1 MAGKRDYYEV
11 LGVSKSASAD
21 EIKKA
26 YRALAKKYHPDAN
39 PGDKTVEAK
48 FKEASE
54 AYAVL
59 SDPDKKKA
67 YDTYGHAAFDP
78 NSAAGAASGF
88 GGFDFGSMDFSDIF
102 SDLFGGGAG
111 GDIFGNI
118 FGGGYSSGRRS
129 NRPRQGESLRTRV
142 TITFDE
148 AMKGTKKQITI
159 PYQEE
164 CSSCHGSGA
173 KAGTS
178 PVTCSRCG
186 GRGQVTVQQRTP
198 FGVMQSVSTCPE
210 CNGTGKV
217 IKDKC
222 PSCNGTGYN
231 KVQKT
236 FEVNIPAGIDNGQSV
251 KLTGAGNPGENGG
264 ARGDLLVNVTV
275 AQHPILKRQGVNI
288 FSTVSIDYPTAVLG
302 GETKVKTADGD
313 VLLTIKPGTQSDTKM
328 RLKGKGVPLLRNP
341 KSRGDHY
348 VTIVVNVPTNLNK
361 EQKDAL
367 EKYRNVLNNGK

>member
-39 PGDKTVEAK
+39 PGDKTAEAK

-118 FGGGYSSGRRS
+118 FGGGYSTGRRS

-164 CSSCHGSGA
+164 CPSCHGSGA

-178 PVTCSRCG
+178 PVTCSKCG

-222 PSCNGTGYN
+222 PNCNGTGYN
-231 KVQKT
+231 RVQKT

-264 ARGDLLVNVTV
+264 PRGDLLVSVTV

-348 VTIVVNVPTNLNK
+348 VTIVVNVPTNLSK

-367 EKYRNVLNNGK
+367 EKYRSTLK

>member
-1 MAGKRDYYEV
+1 MAEKRDYYEV
-11 LGVSKSASAD
+11 LGVSKSASPD

-26 YRALAKKYHPDAN
+26 YRTLAKKYHPDAN
-39 PGDKTVEAK
+39 PGDKTAEAK

-78 NSAAGAASGF
+78 NSAAGSASGF
-88 GGFDFGSMDFSDIF
+88 GGFDFSSMDFSDIF
-102 SDLFGGGAG
+102 EDLFGGLG
-111 GDIFGNI
+111 GG
-118 FGGGYSSGRRS
+118 FGGFSSFGGSSRRS
-129 NRPRQGESLRTRV
+129 TRPRQGESLRAKV
-142 TITFDE
+142 SITFDE
-148 AMKGTKKQITI
+148 AMKGCTRQVTI
-159 PYQEE
+159 PYLEE
-164 CSSCHGSGA
+164 CSSCHGTGA
-173 KAGTS
+173 KAGTG
-178 PVTCSRCG
+178 PVACNRCG
-186 GRGQVTVQQRTP
+186 GRGQIAVQQRTP
-198 FGVMQSVSTCPE
+198 FGIMQSVTTCPE

-222 PSCNGTGYN
+222 GSCNGTGYN

-236 FEVNIPAGIDNGQSV
+236 FEVKIPAGIDNGQSV
-251 KLTGAGNPGENGG
+251 RLSGAGNPGENGG
-264 ARGDLLVNVTV
+264 GRGDLLVSINV

-313 VLLTIKPGTQSDTKM
+313 VMLTIKAGTQSDTKM

-341 KSRGDHY
+341 LTRGDQY
-348 VTIVVNVPTNLNK
+348 VTIVVNVPTNLNS
-361 EQKDAL
+361 EQKAAL
-367 EKYRNVLNNGK
+367 ENYKKTLQ

>member
-39 PGDKTVEAK
+39 PGDKTAEAK

-118 FGGGYSSGRRS
+118 FGGGYSTGRRS

-178 PVTCSRCG
+178 PVTCSKCG

-222 PSCNGTGYN
+222 PNCNGTGYN
-231 KVQKT
+231 RVQKT

-251 KLTGAGNPGENGG
+251 KLTGAGNPGENEGP
-264 ARGDLLVNVTV
+264 RGDLLVSVTV

-302 GETKVKTADGD
+302 GETKVKTSDGD

-341 KSRGDHY
+341 KSRGDQY

-367 EKYRNVLNNGK
+367 EKYRRTLK

>member
-1 MAGKRDYYEV
+1 MAEKRDYYEV
-11 LGVSKSASAD
+11 LGVSKSASAE

-39 PGDKTVEAK
+39 PGDKTAEAK

-59 SDPDKKKA
+59 SDPDKKRA

-111 GDIFGNI
+111 ADIFGNI

-129 NRPRQGESLRTRV
+129 NRPRQGESLRTKV
-142 TITFDE
+142 SITFDE
-148 AMKGTKKQITI
+148 AMKGVVKQVTI
-159 PYQEE
+159 PYEEE

-222 PSCNGTGYN
+222 SSCNGTGYN
-231 KVQKT
+231 RVQKT
-236 FEVNIPAGIDNGQSV
+236 FEVHIPAGIDNGQSV

-264 ARGDLLVNVTV
+264 PRGDLLVNVVV

-313 VLLTIKPGTQSDTKM
+313 VMLTIKPGTQSDTKM
-328 RLKGKGVPLLRNP
+328 RLKGKGVPLLRSP
-341 KSRGDHY
+341 KIRGDQY

-361 EQKDAL
+361 EQKTAL
-367 EKYRNVLNNGK
+367 ENYRKAINGG

>member
-1 MAGKRDYYEV
+1 MADKRDYYEV
-11 LGVSKSASAD
+11 LGVSKSATAD

-26 YRALAKKYHPDAN
+26 YRVLAKKYHPDAN
-39 PGDKTVEAK
+39 PGDKVAEAK

-78 NSAAGAASGF
+78 NSAAGSASGF

-102 SDLFGGGAG
+102 EDLFG
-111 GDIFGNI
+111 
-118 FGGGYSSGRRS
+118 FGGGGFGGFSSFGGGRRS
-129 NRPRQGESLRTRV
+129 NRPRQGESLRTRI

-148 AMKGTKKQITI
+148 AMKGCSKQVTI
-159 PYQEE
+159 PYLDE

-173 KAGTS
+173 KPGTNK
-178 PVTCSRCG
+178 VTCKKCG
-186 GRGQVTVQQRTP
+186 GRGQVTIQQRTP
-198 FGVMQSVSTCPE
+198 FGVMQSVSVCPD
-210 CNGTGKV
+210 CNGAGQV
-217 IKDKC
+217 IEEKC
-222 PSCNGTGYN
+222 ASCNGTGYN
-231 KVQKT
+231 KLQKT
-236 FEVNIPAGIDNGQSV
+236 FEVRVPAGIDNGQSV
-251 KLTGAGNPGENGG
+251 RLSGAGNPGENGG
-264 ARGDLLVNVTV
+264 SRGDLLVSVV
-275 AQHPILKRQGVNI
+275 VEQHPILKRQGVNI

-302 GETKVKTADGD
+302 GETKVKTADSD

-341 KSRGDHY
+341 KMRGDQY
-348 VTIVVNVPTNLNK
+348 VTIVVSVPTNLNS

-367 EKYRNVLNNGK
+367 MKYRNTL

>member
-39 PGDKTVEAK
+39 PGDKTAEAK

-118 FGGGYSSGRRS
+118 FGGGYSTGRRS

-231 KVQKT
+231 RVEKT

-264 ARGDLLVNVTV
+264 PRGDLLVNVTV

-341 KSRGDHY
+341 KSRGDQY

-367 EKYRNVLNNGK
+367 EKYRSTLK

>member
-1 MAGKRDYYEV
+1 MAEKRDYYEV
-11 LGVSKSASAD
+11 LGVSKSASAE

-39 PGDKTVEAK
+39 PGDKTAEAK

-59 SDPDKKKA
+59 SDPDKKRA

-129 NRPRQGESLRTRV
+129 NRPRQGESLRTKV
-142 TITFDE
+142 SITFDE
-148 AMKGTKKQITI
+148 AMKGVVKQVTI
-159 PYQEE
+159 PYEEE

-222 PSCNGTGYN
+222 SSCNGTGYN
-231 KVQKT
+231 RVQKT
-236 FEVNIPAGIDNGQSV
+236 FEVHIPAGIDNGQSV

-264 ARGDLLVNVTV
+264 PRGDLLVNVVV

-313 VLLTIKPGTQSDTKM
+313 VMLTIKPGTQSDTKM
-328 RLKGKGVPLLRNP
+328 RLKGKGVPLLRSP
-341 KSRGDHY
+341 KIRGDQY

-361 EQKDAL
+361 EQKTAL
-367 EKYRNVLNNGK
+367 ENYRKAINGG

>member
-1 MAGKRDYYEV
+1 MAEKRDYYEV
-11 LGVSKSASAD
+11 LGVSKSASAE

-39 PGDKTVEAK
+39 PGDKTAEAK

-59 SDPDKKKA
+59 SDADKKKA

-102 SDLFGGGAG
+102 SDLFGNA
-111 GDIFGNI
+111 
-118 FGGGYSSGRRS
+118 FGGGFGGFSSFGGGRSS
-129 NRPRQGESLRTRV
+129 NRPRQGESVRTRI
-142 TITFDE
+142 TISFDE
-148 AMKGTKKQITI
+148 AMKGTKRQITI
-159 PYQEE
+159 PYEDE
-164 CSSCHGSGA
+164 CPSCHGSGA

-178 PVTCSRCG
+178 PVTCPKCN

-198 FGVMQSVSTCPE
+198 FGIMQSVSTCPD
-210 CNGTGKV
+210 CNGSGKV
-217 IKDKC
+217 IKERC
-222 PSCNGTGYN
+222 LHCNGTGYN
-231 KVQKT
+231 KIQKT
-236 FEVNIPAGIDNGQSV
+236 FEVSIPAGIDNGQSV
-251 KLTGAGNPGENGG
+251 RVSGGGNPGENGG
-264 ARGDLLVNVTV
+264 VRGDLLVNVTV
-275 AQHPILKRQGVNI
+275 SQHPILKRQGVNI
-288 FSTVSIDYPTAVLG
+288 YSTVSIDYPTAVLG

-313 VLLTIKPGTQSDTKM
+313 VMLTIKPGTQSDTKM

-341 KSRGDHY
+341 KSRGDQY

-367 EKYRNVLNNGK
+367 EKYRDTLK

>member
-26 YRALAKKYHPDAN
+26 YRTLAKKYHPDAN
-39 PGDKTVEAK
+39 PGDKTAEAK

-59 SDPDKKKA
+59 SDSDKKKA

-118 FGGGYSSGRRS
+118 FGGGYSTGRRS

-178 PVTCSRCG
+178 PVTCSKCG

-231 KVQKT
+231 RVQKT

-264 ARGDLLVNVTV
+264 PRGDLLVNVTV

-341 KSRGDHY
+341 KTRGDQY

-367 EKYRNVLNNGK
+367 EKYRSTL